1 MVIDNS
7 IYNTKNG
14 RSLHAWF
21 ITGYSDGDSSFSIR
35 LRSNLSGKLGFRVS
49 IVYSIGAEINPE
61 NRKLLEQVKKYFG
74 GVGSISKCANMYVYE
89 IASIKAPLRGI
100 VRKHFEEFPLQTSK
114 FVHFQL
120 WCQVMD
126 MIEKGEHL
134 TMEGF
139 LKILAIKAVVLRT
152 KRIIR

>member
-1 MVIDNS
+1 M
-7 IYNTKNG
+7 
-14 RSLHAWF
+14 
-21 ITGYSDGDSSFSIR
+21 
-35 LRSNLSGKLGFRVS
+35 SGKLGFRVS